1 MKRFLLTAFALV
13 VVAAAVFLVPTL
25 WFKPWSIDHFYAR
38 VFIRFAMNHP
48 MLLTQLGM
56 LDGTPLD
63 FHSGKLDDFS
73 VAALT
78 EDARFAERQLEVLRS
93 YDRSRMNPSQRL
105 SCQVLEWF
113 LADQVEGN
121 RFMFHD
127 YPVNQLFGIQSTLP
141 DFMINQHPFKR
152 PKDAENYIKRID
164 GFSVAID
171 QVIEGLRA
179 RESKGVIPPRFV
191 MDKVLVEMRGFI
203 GKPPAENPLYTHFEA
218 RTDTLQD
225 LDDAKRGVLLAHLK
239 ASIQN
244 TVYPAYG
251 RLIETCT
258 KLEARA
264 TDEDGVWKLPEGAA
278 FYDYCLK
285 SRTTTALG
293 ADSLHAIGRREVDRI
308 QGQMRE
314 ILERQGYRAT
324 DIAQAMNRLRAE
336 PRFHYP
342 DDDSARARIIA
353 DYQSIIDDANQ
364 RVGSLFDVRP
374 KSTVRVER
382 VPPFK
387 EATAPG
393 AYYNAPAIGGGRPGT
408 FFANLRDPA
417 ETTKPGMRT
426 LAYHEAIPGHHFQ
439 IAIARELK
447 GVPFFRKI
455 IPFTAYAEGWGLY
468 AERLALENGF
478 HPTAY
483 DSLGALQAE
492 LFRAVRLVVDTG
504 IHRDRW
510 TRAQAIDYMVRNTG
524 MGEAAVVT
532 EIERYIVSPGQ
543 ACAYKVGQLE
553 ILALRQ
559 HAMDR
564 LGPRFDIRKFHNVVL
579 TNGALPMELLGQVVD
594 EWIENELRASV
605 AQAKG

>member
-1 MKRFLLTAFALV
+1 MKRFLLTLLVLV
-13 VVAAAVFLVPTL
+13 VVAAAVFLVPTI

-38 VFIRFAMNHP
+38 VFIRYAMKHP

-73 VAALT
+73 VAAMQD
-78 EDARFAERQLEVLRS
+78 DARFGEQQLAILRK
-93 YDRSRMNPSQRL
+93 YDRSRMTASQKL

-113 LADQVEGN
+113 LVDQVDGN

-127 YPVNQLFGIQSTLP
+127 YPVNQLFGFQSTLP
-141 DFMINQHPFKR
+141 DFMINQHPLRR
-152 PKDAENYIKRID
+152 PQFAEKYVERV
-164 GFSVAID
+164 GRFGVAVD
-171 QVIEGLRA
+171 QVIDGLRV
-179 RESKGVIPPRFV
+179 REQKGVIPPRFV
-191 MDKVLVEMRGFI
+191 MDEVLTEMRGFA
-203 GKPPAENPLYTHFEA
+203 GKPATENPLYTHFVA
-218 RTDTLQD
+218 RTDTL
-225 LDDAKRGVLLAHLK
+225 KGLAPDQRRALQARL
-239 ASIQN
+239 ASTIEH

-251 RLIETCT
+251 RLIQICEE
-258 KLEARA
+258 LRA
-264 TDEDGVWKLPEGAA
+264 KATEDDGVWKLPEGAA

-285 SRTTTALG
+285 SRTTTTLG
-293 ADSLHAIGRREVDRI
+293 ADSLHAIGLREVARI

-314 ILERQGYRAT
+314 ILAAQGYKVSEIGET
-324 DIAQAMNRLRAE
+324 MNRLEAE
-336 PRFHYP
+336 TRFHYAS
-342 DDDSARARIIA
+342 DDSSRARILA

-364 RVGSLFDVRP
+364 RVGALFDVRP
-374 KSTVRVER
+374 KSGVMIER
-382 VPPFK
+382 VPAFK

-393 AYYNAPAIGGGRPGT
+393 GYYNAPAMGGGRPGK

-417 ETTKPGMRT
+417 ETARPGMRT

-439 IAIARELK
+439 ISIAQELK
-447 GVPFFRKI
+447 DVAFFRKI
-455 IPFTAYAEGWGLY
+455 IPFTAYVEGWGLY

-510 TRAQAIDYMVRNTG
+510 TRAQAIDYMVRATG
-524 MGEAAVVT
+524 MPETEVVT
-532 EIERYIVSPGQ
+532 EIERYIVNPGQ

-564 LGPRFDIRKFHNVVL
+564 LGPRFDIKKFHDVVL
-579 TNGALPMELLGQVVD
+579 TNGALPMGLLGQVVD
-594 EWIENELRASV
+594 EWIASELRAGA
-605 AQAKG
+605 AQVKG

>member
-38 VFIRFAMNHP
+38 VFIRYALKHP

-73 VAALT
+73 VAAMKD
-78 EDARFAERQLEVLRS
+78 DAQFAERQLELLRS
-93 YDRSRMNPSQRL
+93 YDRSRMTQSQRL

-113 LADQVEGN
+113 LADQVDGN
-121 RFMFHD
+121 RYMFHD
-127 YPVNQLFGIQSTLP
+127 YPVNQLFGIQSSLP
-141 DFMINQHPFKR
+141 EFMLNQHPLKR
-152 PKDAENYIKRID
+152 PKDAESYLERIEQF
-164 GFSVAID
+164 GVAID
-171 QVIEGLRA
+171 QVIDGLRV
-179 RESKGVIPPRFV
+179 REQKGVIPPRFV
-191 MDKVLVEMRGFI
+191 LDKVLAEMRGFI
-203 GKPPAENPLYTHFEA
+203 GKPATENPLYAQFEA
-218 RTDTLQD
+218 RTDTLKG
-225 LDDAKRGVLLAHLK
+225 LDAAKRRDLLTRL
-239 ASIQN
+239 ASTIEH

-251 RLIETCT
+251 RLILTCEQ
-258 KLEARA
+258 LHARA

-285 SRTTTALG
+285 SRTTTTLG
-293 ADSLHAIGRREVDRI
+293 ADSLHAIGRREVERI
-308 QGQMRE
+308 QDQMRG
-314 ILERQGYRAT
+314 ILKAEGYAAANLGET
-324 DIAQAMNRLRAE
+324 MNQLRAE
-336 PRFHYP
+336 SRFHYVR
-342 DDDSARARIIA
+342 DDSARDHIVA
-353 DYQSIIDDANQ
+353 DYQSIIDDANR
-364 RVGSLFDVRP
+364 RVGALFDVRP

-393 AYYNAPAIGGGRPGT
+393 AYYNPPAIGGGRPGV
-408 FFANLRDPA
+408 FYANLRDPG
-417 ETTKPGMRT
+417 ETAKPGMRT

-439 IAIARELK
+439 IAIAQELK

-504 IHRDRW
+504 IHHDRW
-510 TRAQAIDYMVRNTG
+510 TRAQAIDYMVKNTG
-524 MGEAAVVT
+524 MAESAVVT
-532 EIERYIVSPGQ
+532 EIERYIVNPGQ

-553 ILALRQ
+553 ILALRD

-594 EWIENELRASV
+594 EWIEREMHASA

>member
-1 MKRFLLTAFALV
+1 MKRFLLTAFALL

-25 WFKPWSIDHFYAR
+25 WFKPWSIDHFYGR
-38 VFIRFAMNHP
+38 VFIRFAMKHP

-73 VAALT
+73 VAAMKD
-78 EDARFAERQLEVLRS
+78 DARFGERQLEILRS
-93 YDRSRMNPSQRL
+93 YDRSRMTPSQRL

-121 RFMFHD
+121 KFMFHD
-127 YPVNQLFGIQSTLP
+127 YPVNQLFGIQSGLP
-141 DFMINQHPFKR
+141 DFMINQHPLKR
-152 PKDAENYIKRID
+152 PKDAETYVERIERF
-164 GFSVAID
+164 GVAID
-171 QVIEGLRA
+171 QVIEGLRV
-179 RESKGVIPPRFV
+179 REQKGVIPPRFV
-191 MDKVLVEMRGFI
+191 LDKVLIEMRGFI
-203 GKPPAENPLYTHFEA
+203 GKPATENPLYAHFEA
-218 RTDTLQD
+218 GTDSLKG
-225 LDDAKRGVLLAHLK
+225 LDAAKRRALLTRL
-239 ASIQN
+239 ASVIEH

-251 RLIETCT
+251 RLILTAEQ
-258 KLEARA
+258 LHARA
-264 TDEDGVWKLPEGAA
+264 TDDDGVWKLPDGAA

-285 SRTTTALG
+285 SRTTTTLG
-293 ADSLHAIGRREVDRI
+293 ADSLHAIGLREVERI
-308 QGQMRE
+308 QGQMRG
-314 ILERQGYRAT
+314 ILETQGYAAASLGET
-324 DIAQAMNRLRAE
+324 MNRLQAE
-336 PRFHYP
+336 PRFHYA
-342 DDDSARARIIA
+342 DDDSARAHIVA
-353 DYQSIIDDANQ
+353 DYQSIIDDANR
-364 RVGSLFDVRP
+364 RVGALFDVRP

-393 AYYNAPAIGGGRPGT
+393 GYYNPPAIGGGRPGT
-408 FFANLRDPA
+408 FFANLRDPG
-417 ETTKPGMRT
+417 ETAKPGMRT

-439 IAIARELK
+439 ISIAQELK

-455 IPFTAYAEGWGLY
+455 IPFTAYVEGWGLY

-504 IHRDRW
+504 IHHDHW
-510 TRAQAIDYMVRNTG
+510 TRAQAIDYMVKNTG
-524 MGEAAVVT
+524 MAESAVVT
-532 EIERYIVSPGQ
+532 EIERYIVNPGQ

-553 ILALRQ
+553 ILALRR

-564 LGPRFDIRKFHNVVL
+564 LGSRFDIRKFHNVVL

-594 EWIENELRASV
+594 EWIERELRAT
-605 AQAKG
+605 ATQAKG

>member
-1 MKRFLLTAFALV
+1 MKRFLLTTLALL
-13 VVAAAVFLVPTL
+13 VVAAAVFLVPTI

-38 VFIRFAMNHP
+38 VFIRFAMDHP

-63 FHSGKLDDFS
+63 FHSSKLDDFS
-73 VAALT
+73 VAALI
-78 EDARFAERQLEVLRS
+78 EDAHFGEQQLKVLRS
-93 YDRSRMNPSQRL
+93 YDRSRMTRQQRL

-127 YPVNQLFGIQSTLP
+127 YPVNQLFGVQSTLP
-141 DFMINQHPFKR
+141 DFMINQHPLNR
-152 PKDAENYIKRID
+152 PKDAEHYIARIEKF
-164 GFSVAID
+164 GVAID
-171 QVIEGLRA
+171 QVIEGLSL
-179 RESKGVIPPRFV
+179 REQKGVIPPRFV
-191 MDKVLVEMRGFI
+191 LDKVLVEMRGFT
-203 GKPPAENPLYTHFEA
+203 GKPPAGNPLYTHFES
-218 RTDTLQD
+218 RTDSLKG
-225 LDDAKRGVLLAHLK
+225 LDPARRLALLTQLSA
-239 ASIQN
+239 AIAD

-251 RLIETCT
+251 RLIETC
-258 KLEARA
+258 ARLQTHA
-264 TDEDGVWKLPEGAA
+264 TGDDGVWKLPDGAA

-285 SRTTTALG
+285 SRTTTSLP

-308 QGQMRE
+308 QEQMRV
-314 ILERQGYRAT
+314 ILQAQGYAEA
-324 DIAQAMNRLRAE
+324 DLGVAMNRLRDE
-336 PRFHYP
+336 PRFHYVA
-342 DDDSARARIIA
+342 DDSARTRILA
-353 DYQSIIDDANQ
+353 DYQSIIDDANR
-364 RVGSLFDVRP
+364 RVDGLFDVRP

-382 VPPFK
+382 VPEFK
-387 EATAPG
+387 QATAPAG
-393 AYYNAPAIGGGRPGT
+393 YYNAPAMGGGRPGI

-417 ETTKPGMRT
+417 ETAKLGMRT

-455 IPFTAYAEGWGLY
+455 IPFTAYSEGWGLY
-468 AERLALENGF
+468 AERLALEHGF
-478 HPTAY
+478 HPTPY

-510 TRAQAIDYMVRNTG
+510 TRAQAIEYMVRNTG
-524 MGEAAVVT
+524 MAEPAVVT

-579 TNGALPMELLGQVVD
+579 TNGALPMALLGQVVD
-594 EWIENELRASV
+594 EWIETELRATI